1 LRRRVFSCFY
11 GTLDFLFLSDLTML
25 NPMQFAPT
33 FLVATLLA
41 LPFAAQAQSNYPNKP
56 IKLIIGFA
64 AGGPLDQHAR
74 LWADRLQAVLGQPV
88 IVDYKAGA
96 GGNIGAEFVKLAP
109 ADGYTLM
116 LANTGVMVINPALY
130 TKIPYQTL
138 KDFTPIARTAMQP
151 LAIVTHPSLPV
162 KDYKE
167 FINYAKAN
175 PGKLNYGSAGNGGIS
190 HLVPEMLKTNSGIF
204 TVHIP
209 YRGSAPAFTDLMAGQ
224 VQWMAESVP
233 QAAQY
238 HKQGKV
244 RAIAVT
250 SAARNPALPDI
261 PTLIEQGVKG
271 FEVVGFY
278 GVLAPANLPKDIT
291 AKLSG
296 AFKTVLETPDLRNR
310 MISQGADPAFLGSDE
325 FTAFLGKQMPIWAKA
340 VKQSGAKLD

>member
-1 LRRRVFSCFY
+1 MNTQ
-11 GTLDFLFLSDLTML
+11 TLKTTL
-25 NPMQFAPT
+25 
-33 FLVATLLA
+33 ATLAVVLSSA
-41 LPFAAQAQSNYPNKP
+41 NAVAQATYPNKP
-56 IKLIIGFA
+56 IKIIIGFA

-74 LWADRLQAVLGQPV
+74 LWADKLQALLGQPV

-96 GGNIGAEFVKLAP
+96 GGNIGAEFVKQSP

-151 LAIVTHPSLPV
+151 LAIVTHPSVPATDL
-162 KDYKE
+162 KS
-167 FINYAKAN
+167 FIAYAKAN

-190 HLVPEMLKTNSGIF
+190 HLVPEMLKISTAMFS
-204 TVHIP
+204 VHIP
-209 YRGSAPAFTDLMAGQ
+209 YRGSAPAFTDLIAGQ

-250 SAARNPALPDI
+250 SAARNVALPDV
-261 PTLIEQGVKG
+261 PTVIEQGGSALKN

-278 GVLAPANLPKDIT
+278 GVLAPAGLPKDIT
-291 AKLSG
+291 TKLSG
-296 AFKTVLETPDLRNR
+296 AFKTIMDMPDIKNR
-310 MISQGADPAFLGSDE
+310 MITQGADPAYLDSEVFAIFLSN
-325 FTAFLGKQMPIWAKA
+325 QMPVWSQA
-340 VKQSGAKLD
+340 VKQSGARLD

>member
-1 LRRRVFSCFY
+1 MNFVLKATVAA
-11 GTLDFLFLSDLTML
+11 LFAATSLS
-25 NPMQFAPT
+25 A
-33 FLVATLLA
+33 
-41 LPFAAQAQSNYPNKP
+41 AAQANYPNKP

-74 LWADRLQAVLGQPV
+74 LWADRLQTILGQPV
-88 IVDYKAGA
+88 VVDYKPGA
-96 GGNIGAEFVKLAP
+96 GGNIGAEFVAKSP

-138 KDFTPIARTAMQP
+138 KDFAPIARTAMQP
-151 LAIVTHPSLPV
+151 LAIVVHPSVPANNLN
-162 KDYKE
+162 E
-167 FINYAKAN
+167 FVAYAKAN

-190 HLVPEMLKTNSGIF
+190 HLVPEMLKTTTGIF
-204 TVHIP
+204 SVHIP
-209 YRGSAPAFTDLMAGQ
+209 YRGSAPAFTDLIAGQ

-244 RAIAVT
+244 KALAVT
-250 SAARNPALPDI
+250 SAARNQALLDV
-261 PTLIEQGVKG
+261 PTAIEQGQKG

-278 GVLAPANLPKDIT
+278 GVLAPAGTPKDVI

-296 AFKTVLETPDLRNR
+296 AFKTILETPEIKNR
-310 MISQGADPAFLGSDE
+310 MITQGADPAYLDSE
-325 FTAFLGKQMPIWAKA
+325 AFTQFLGKQMPVWAEA
-340 VKQSGAKLD
+340 VKKSGAKLD